1 MAPPLLSVKRLEVAY
16 SAPRG
21 SVKAL
26 RGVDLEVYE
35 GEALSIVGE
44 SGSGKTT
51 LLLSIMRLL
60 PPNARIVGGSIAF
73 RTGNGWIDIAGL
85 DEVSMRRIRWSR
97 IALVSQA
104 AMNAFNPILRIRDH
118 FIETARA
125 HLGRVDKDSVLKEA
139 RELLKLVMLE
149 PDRVLNSYPHQLSG
163 GMKQRTLIALSL
175 MLKPKLVLMDEP
187 TSALDVVSQ
196 KVVLEV
202 LRDLRGKLGLTMVL
216 VTHDL
221 GIAAEL
227 ADRVAIMYAGKVVEV
242 GPVYEIFYSP
252 LHPYTK
258 ALLRAVPRVR
268 SSGEVEAI
276 PGEPPDL
283 VNPPPGCSFHPRCPF
298 AMDICRREEP
308 PMIEA
313 EPGRL
318 VACHLV
324 KGGSGGGPSG

>member
-1 MAPPLLSVKRLEVAY
+1 MAS
-16 SAPRG
+16 RG
-21 SVKAL
+21 VVKAL
-26 RGVDLEVYE
+26 RDVSLEVYE
-35 GEALSIVGE
+35 GETLSIVGE

-60 PPNARIVGGSIAF
+60 PPNSRIIRGSIVLNS
-73 RTGNGWIDIAGL
+73 GNEWIDLTGL
-85 DEVSMRRIRWSR
+85 DESSMRRIRWSK

-104 AMNAFNPILRIRDH
+104 AMNAFNPVLRIRDH
-118 FIETARA
+118 FVETAKA
-125 HLGRVDKDSVLKEA
+125 HMGKVDKELILREA

-149 PDRVLNSYPHQLSG
+149 PERVLNSYPHQLSG

-175 MLKPKLVLMDEP
+175 LLKPKLILMDEP

-196 KVVLEV
+196 KIILGV
-202 LRDLRGKLGLTMVL
+202 LRDLKSRIGSTMIL

-221 GIAAEL
+221 GIAAEI

-242 GPVYEIFYSP
+242 GSVDKIFYDP

-268 SSGEVEAI
+268 FFSEVEVI

-283 VNPPPGCSFHPRCPF
+283 INPPRGCSFHPRCPL
-298 AMDICRREEP
+298 AMEICRKEEP
-308 PMIEA
+308 PMIEI
-313 EPGRL
+313 EHGRS
-318 VACHLV
+318 VACWLHA
-324 KGGSGGGPSG
+324 K